1 MLSQLVE
8 RVAPRIAELRSG
20 FRRPCLE
27 LVILSLVTVVAD
39 GCGTHPLHSS
49 VSAFTAEQT
58 VPLGLDLFA
67 SVPERN
73 PFTRESA
80 ALGRRLFFDPLL
92 SEDRTHTCAS
102 CHLPAVAFA
111 DSVRLPAG
119 ASGQRVSRNAPTLL
133 NRAYG
138 KSFFWDGRAETLED
152 GVLLPIS
159 NRHELALPMPELLT
173 RLHANPRYRNLFRQA
188 FPDLEISNVTVGYAL
203 ANYIRTLRSGNAP
216 VDRYVAG
223 DTAALTLAARRG
235 RAMFLGKAGCA
246 SCHSGP
252 NFTDELFHNT
262 GVAVGSADV
271 GRLVVTGDTTDR
283 GRFKTP
289 TLREAARTAPY
300 MHDGSIPTL
309 ERVVAFYDSGGR
321 ANPNLD
327 SDIRPLQLSAT
338 EQADLVAFLRALTG
352 VATP

>member
-1 MLSQLVE
+1 MLPLPVELVAATRTE
-8 RVAPRIAELRSG
+8 PRCSS
-20 FRRPCLE
+20 RRLCLE
-27 LVILSLVTVVAD
+27 LAILSLVTVAID
-39 GCGTHPLHSS
+39 GCGTHPSHSS

-58 VPLGLDLFA
+58 VPLGLDIFV
-67 SVPERN
+67 SVPETN
-73 PFTRESA
+73 PLTRESA

-92 SEDRTHTCAS
+92 SRDRTHTCAS
-102 CHLPAVAFA
+102 CHLPTLAFA
-111 DSVRLPAG
+111 DSVRLSA
-119 ASGQRVSRNAPTLL
+119 AATGQRVSRNAPTLL

-159 NRHELALPMPELLT
+159 NPHELALSMPELLT
-173 RLHANPRYRNLFRQA
+173 RLHADPRYLKLFRQA
-188 FPDLEISNVTVGYAL
+188 FPDLEISNVTVSYAL

-235 RAMFLGKAGCA
+235 RAMFLGKGGCA

-271 GRLVVTGDTTDR
+271 GRLAVTGNAADR

-321 ANPNLD
+321 ANPTLD
-327 SDIRPLQLSAT
+327 SDIRPLQLSST
-338 EQADLVAFLRALTG
+338 EQADLVAFLRALSG
-352 VATP
+352 ATRP